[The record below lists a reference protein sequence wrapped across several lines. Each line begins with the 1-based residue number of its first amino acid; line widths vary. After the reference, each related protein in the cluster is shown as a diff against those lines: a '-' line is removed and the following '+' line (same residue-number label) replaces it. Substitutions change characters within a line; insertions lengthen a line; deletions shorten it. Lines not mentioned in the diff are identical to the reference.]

1 MSVKNLLTLCTIF
14 IFATLVSPPTIL
26 SQELEPRS
34 LTNLPVGTNFVVVGY
49 GFAQGNILLDP
60 AVPIEDL
67 DAKLNTVVAAYVR
80 SINVLGLGGKV
91 DVVIP
96 WASGDWDGYYNSI
109 DTSRSVNGFG
119 DARLRLSV
127 NFIGSPALDREGFAS
142 YKPRNISGLS
152 LQLIVPSGQ
161 YNPDKLINLGSNRW
175 VFKPQWG
182 FSHYFKSWI
191 FETYLSAW
199 FFTKNTSFFS
209 GNELS
214 QKPLGAIKLHVIR
227 SFPKRWWLA
236 VDAGYALGGRTY
248 INAEETDTRISTF
261 RFGVTLAVPI
271 AQHHNIRFTG
281 VTGIRLEKGSDFDAV
296 GITYQ
301 YRWLKKKKGKNR

>member
-1 MSVKNLLTLCTIF
+1 MKSLLSICIVFVITSLVLPTTI
-14 IFATLVSPPTIL
+14 I

-34 LTNLPVGTNFVVVGY
+34 LTNLPVGTNFALVGY

-67 DAKLNTVVAAYVR
+67 EAKLNTVVAAYVR
-80 SINVLGLGGKV
+80 SFNFFGLAGKI
-91 DVVIP
+91 DAVIP
-96 WASGDWDGYYNSI
+96 WASGDWDGYYTGI

-119 DARLRLSV
+119 DARFRLSV
-127 NFIGSPALDREGFAS
+127 NFMGSPALKKEEFAGF
-142 YKPRNISGLS
+142 KPKNISGLS
-152 LQLIVPSGQ
+152 LQVFVPSGQ
-161 YNPDKLINLGSNRW
+161 YDPEKLINLGSNRW

-182 FSHYFKSWI
+182 YSHYYKNWI

-199 FFTKNTSFFS
+199 IFTKNTNFFS

-214 QKPLGAIKLHVIR
+214 QKPMGAIKLHVIK
-227 SFPKRWWLA
+227 SFPGRWWVA

-261 RFGVTLAVPI
+261 RFGITLAVPL
-271 AQHHNIRFTG
+271 AQHHTLRLTG
-281 VTGIRLEKGSDFDAV
+281 VTGVRLEQGSDYDGV
-296 GITYQ
+296 GVAYQ
-301 YRWLKKKKGKNR
+301 YRW